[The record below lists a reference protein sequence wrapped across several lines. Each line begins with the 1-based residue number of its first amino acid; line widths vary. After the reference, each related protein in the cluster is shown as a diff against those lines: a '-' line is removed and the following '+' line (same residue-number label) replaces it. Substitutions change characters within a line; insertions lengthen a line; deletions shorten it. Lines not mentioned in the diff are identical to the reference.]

1 MRVVALRGVC
11 LGPGRHLMPA
21 DNPAEV
27 DDNTARFLIGI
38 GAVKEAP
45 EQEPALTKPV
55 KSPAAAGKE
64 S

>member
-1 MRVVALRGVC
+1 
-11 LGPGRHLMPA
+11 MPA